1 MSVDPDV
8 KALLE
13 RFGRARVQ
21 TAFEELMG
29 DVKAMMDL
37 GDWQQATALVV
48 VQHDPETGRRSIHG
62 PFPKGTGAAMDWA
75 KATKENWERANQGD
89 GPEIVFT
96 VELLF
101 EPTD

>member
-1 MSVDPDV
+1 MSVDPAIQTIFD
-8 KALLE
+8 
-13 RFGRARVQ
+13 RFGRSEVKA
-21 TAFEELMG
+21 AFEELMG
-29 DVKAMMDL
+29 AVKTMMDL
-37 GDWQQATALVV
+37 SDWQQATALVV
-48 VQHDPETGRRSIHG
+48 VQFDPETGRRSIHG